1 MHRAPL
7 RAVLACGGIPVP
19 VPALLGEKAMSS
31 DPSWVY
37 WLAGIAAGIALV
49 YLIIVLFNAEF
60 LD

>member
-1 MHRAPL
+1 M
-7 RAVLACGGIPVP
+7 ACGGIPVP